1 MKEANSPTDVIV
13 VGAGL
18 AGLNAARKLV
28 AHGLTVR
35 VLEARNEV
43 GGRTKTVQ
51 INGHAFDVGGQ
62 WTGPGQPRMSA
73 LIDELGLDTTPTH
86 RQG

>member
-1 MKEANSPTDVIV
+1 MNETPATADVIV

-28 AHGLTVR
+28 QQGLTVR
-35 VLEARNEV
+35 VLEARDEV

-62 WTGPGQPRMSA
+62 WTGPGQP
-73 LIDELGLDTTPTH
+73 TH
-86 RQG
+86 ERAY